1 MSAIL
6 GARQITAVQR
16 IGDIMI
22 PGGDGLPCYSETG
35 CVAHVDPIL
44 EVTPAEDVVGLK
56 ILLALLSLF
65 PEGLLVWF
73 LRFVGKVR
81 GGTGPL
87 AGALRNIDIGLK
99 GLVMSSYYS
108 NRTGPDYRGPLVY
121 EALDFDLRVV
131 KPESDRA

>member
-1 MSAIL
+1 MSPIL

-22 PGGDGLPCYSETG
+22 PGGEGLPRYSETG
-35 CVAHVDPIL
+35 CVAHIDPIL
-44 EVTPAEDVVGLK
+44 EVTPAEDVAGLK
-56 ILLALLSLF
+56 ILLAVLSLF
-65 PEGLLVWF
+65 PDGLLAWF
-73 LRFVGKVR
+73 LRFVGR
-81 GGTGPL
+81 ARSGTGPL

-121 EALDFDLRVV
+121 EAIDFELRVV
-131 KPESDRA
+131 KP